1 MQLYQEQYS
10 GKLSSLKNS
19 SAYNATDL
27 LLPNP
32 PQISPQESENNPDT
46 SQLSDIIPTIDTEH
60 KEKSNSL
67 VKGSLEGAEDS
78 NRHRLDGSNSLNLS
92 EQKEL
97 NTTIYEVLYED
108 GSYTYR

>member
-27 LLPNP
+27 LLPNTS
-32 PQISPQESENNPDT
+32 QISPQESENNPDT
-46 SQLSDIIPTIDTEH
+46 SQLSDIPTKDTEH
-60 KEKSNSL
+60 NEKSNSL
-67 VKGSLEGAEDS
+67 DKGSLKGAEDS
-78 NRHRLDGSNSLNLS
+78 NGHRLDGSNSLNLS